1 VAAGNF
7 SDKPRSIF
15 KVFLGYTQGVGKGY
29 SRRSEALQRANRGQD
44 VVIGVVESAGHKATA
59 ELASKLE
66 RVPPRKLEY
75 STSRLVW
82 QLVRETDITQL
93 IVGRSARRLPAMSV
107 PVGRPEVSS
116 RFCCG
121 RRTHQHAGGAL
132 MPDRLHILVVD
143 DEPQITRVLRT
154 SLSAQGYDIRVA
166 NSGEMALEIMKDWQ
180 PNLIITDLS
189 MPSIDGVE
197 LCRTV
202 RAVSNVPII
211 VLSVRD
217 KEQQK
222 VEALDAGADDYVT
235 KPFGMNELLARVR
248 ANLRRVPAENE
259 ADPVIEI
266 GDFRIDTAARKVIVR
281 HREVRLT
288 PKEFDLLVYMARH
301 PGKVITHRALL
312 AAVWGGQS
320 TEQVEYLRVFVGQ
333 LRKKLEPD
341 AASPRYLVTEPWVGY
356 RLEPGE

>member
-1 VAAGNF
+1 
-7 SDKPRSIF
+7 
-15 KVFLGYTQGVGKGY
+15 
-29 SRRSEALQRANRGQD
+29 
-44 VVIGVVESAGHKATA
+44 
-59 ELASKLE
+59 
-66 RVPPRKLEY
+66 
-75 STSRLVW
+75 
-82 QLVRETDITQL
+82 
-93 IVGRSARRLPAMSV
+93 
-107 PVGRPEVSS
+107 
-116 RFCCG
+116 
-121 RRTHQHAGGAL
+121 
-132 MPDRLHILVVD
+132 MPDPAHILVVD

-189 MPSIDGVE
+189 MPSIDGVQ
-197 LCRTV
+197 LTRSV
-202 RAVSNVPII
+202 RAASTVPII

-217 KEQQK
+217 QERQK

-235 KPFGMNELLARVR
+235 KPFGVNELLARVR
-248 ANLRRVPAENE
+248 SNLRRVPVDGQP
-259 ADPVIEI
+259 DPIIGI
-266 GDFRIDTAARKVIVR
+266 GDFRIDTAGRKVTVL

-312 AAVWGGQS
+312 GAIWGGQS

-341 AASPRYLVTEPWVGY
+341 SSSPRYLVTEPWVGY
-356 RLEPGE
+356 RFEPGE